1 VMKDEMVHVIKILAI
16 IMIMGLV
23 SGGTK

>member
-1 VMKDEMVHVIKILAI
+1 MKDEMVHVIKILAI